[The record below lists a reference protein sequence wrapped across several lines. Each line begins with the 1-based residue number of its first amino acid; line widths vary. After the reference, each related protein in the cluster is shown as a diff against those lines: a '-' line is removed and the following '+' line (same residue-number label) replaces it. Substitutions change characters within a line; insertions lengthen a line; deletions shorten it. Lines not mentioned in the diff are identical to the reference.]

1 MKGSLMIRWLF
12 LLASVIQCQSF
23 VPLPPGSFA
32 AGRVT
37 SKSMA
42 NGEIPLSGGV
52 NGDISIVSDSINIT
66 EFVNP
71 DELLPLAPPLS
82 FEKYMTMQVCVC
94 V

>member
-1 MKGSLMIRWLF
+1 
-12 LLASVIQCQSF
+12 
-23 VPLPPGSFA
+23 
-32 AGRVT
+32 
-37 SKSMA
+37 MA

-82 FEKYMTMQVCVC
+82 FEKYITMQVCVC